1 MTNESTVG
9 ASEMPTDRGDRR
21 THQRLPLR
29 LPVRV
34 QGRYPDGSLLDELA
48 ACEDASGGGV
58 SVYLRHPVRQGQ
70 LLHLSLPL
78 PTQFRRYDLTD
89 QSYRVY
95 ALVRSVVRSGEE
107 GARVGLLFYGR
118 TPPPGEESLPAG
130 LFLMPGDEG
139 STGLRRAQ
147 GVPLVLRL
155 TAEQA
160 PGALA
165 LEEQAAAECVRAW
178 DARVRISSLPAMK
191 GAIVLVEGV
200 GGSFR
205 TRAEVR
211 HIVIGTDGDP
221 RLDLS
226 FLDAP
231 APTCLLTDDEGKGHQ
246 EAPGSGSS
254 PTRK

>member
-48 ACEDASGGGV
+48 ACEDASGGGL
-58 SVYLRHPVRQGQ
+58 SVHLRHPVRQGQ

-78 PTQFRRYDLTD
+78 PSHFRRYDLTD
-89 QSYRVY
+89 RSYRVY

-118 TPPPGEESLPAG
+118 TPPPGEESLPAA
-130 LFLMPGDEG
+130 LFLMAGDAG
-139 STGLRRAQ
+139 SSGLRRHQ
-147 GVPLVLRL
+147 FVPLTLRL
-155 TAEQA
+155 AAEEA
-160 PGALA
+160 PGG
-165 LEEQAAAECVRAW
+165 LEQEERAVAECVRLW

-191 GAIVLVEGV
+191 GATVVVEDA
-200 GGSFR
+200 GGAFR

-211 HIVIGTDGDP
+211 HIVIGADGDP
-221 RLDLS
+221 RLDLVFFDS
-226 FLDAP
+226 P
-231 APTCLLTDDEGKGHQ
+231 APTRLLTD
-246 EAPGSGSS
+246 A
-254 PTRK
+254 